1 MFGLQG
7 ESPAFD
13 VVEAAQIIWFVQILG
28 NLKSISKQEKI
39 IMKFL
44 SFAKVFAFAVFL
56 TAATVLN
63 APAQANSGN
72 NNSGNDNTR
81 AATTRTVERT
91 TTVREDDTDWGWLG
105 LLGLAGL
112 AGLIPKKR
120 AVEVH
125 DNRTVREDRTTG
137 TTTGTTT
144 DTTTNRNTNL

>member
-1 MFGLQG
+1 
-7 ESPAFD
+7 
-13 VVEAAQIIWFVQILG
+13 
-28 NLKSISKQEKI
+28 
-39 IMKFL
+39 MKFL
-44 SFAKVFAFAVFL
+44 NFAKVIAFTIFL
-56 TAATVLN
+56 TAAAVLN
-63 APAQANSGN
+63 APAQANNGN
-72 NNSGNDNTR
+72 TYSNNNDNTR
-81 AATTRTVERT
+81 ATTTRTVERT
-91 TTVREDDTDWGWLG
+91 TTVRENDTDWGWLG